1 MTEKLVDLIEDIK
14 ELKEENKRL
23 KEGILFFIHIAT
35 TQSDENRDTYCEMV
49 FDCNYLEAKKEYG
62 TLIKKLLEE

>member
-23 KEGILFFIHIAT
+23 KGVLLFFIEADGKGDEESINNLCQNIFNCSHEEAIA
-35 TQSDENRDTYCEMV
+35 
-49 FDCNYLEAKKEYG
+49 KYG
-62 TLIKKLLEE
+62 EFSKAMRK